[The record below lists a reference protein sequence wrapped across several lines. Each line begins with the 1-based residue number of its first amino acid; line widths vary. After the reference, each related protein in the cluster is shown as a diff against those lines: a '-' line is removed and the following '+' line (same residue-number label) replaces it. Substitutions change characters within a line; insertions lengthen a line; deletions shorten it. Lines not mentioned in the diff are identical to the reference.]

1 MENIDRIGQMEQR
14 LDRAL
19 DAVREM
25 EAAIEHYDAVQEDIR
40 ILNDYLGSD
49 DWKADFAADE
59 AGLLPADLKRGV
71 LSEDGIWNLLEDWRE
86 LEERMKTSAHN
97 HSLFRENVVPLPI
110 QNL

>member
-86 LEERMKTSAHN
+86 LEERMKTCAHN
-97 HSLFRENVVPLPI
+97 HSLFRKNVVPLPI